1 MRGSKYIK
9 IAQMSAQDLTNG
21 GVVYL
26 LPNYLLKVLYLIPL
40 LFLWRSLMQSGVD
53 AGMTLA
59 QMLTYTFMGAVL
71 SDLLVV
77 RTQASSWL
85 YEGMFISLYQ
95 RPTGVILHL
104 VSQTVGR
111 WIPQLLFFTVPM
123 LLAAPLFGVHLTP
136 RSYWTF
142 PSLLLCISL
151 GFSVDILFACV
162 TIRLQ
167 NASWLVYVIRN
178 AIQALFSGSV
188 IPFSILPW
196 GIGTIFQYI
205 PFGSLAAAPLSIYT
219 GLAEAGL
226 IIALQFFWNL
236 LLWPCAILAF
246 SKSRERMVSY
256 GG

>member
-1 MRGSKYIK
+1 MK

-21 GVVYL
+21 GVAYL
-26 LPNYLLKVLYLIPL
+26 LPDYLLKVLYLLPL

-53 AGMTLA
+53 AGMTLE
-59 QMLTYTFMGAVL
+59 QMLTYTFLGAVL

-77 RTQASSWL
+77 RTKASSWL

-95 RPTGVILHL
+95 RPTGVVLHL
-104 VSQTVGR
+104 ISQTVGR
-111 WIPQLLFFTVPM
+111 WGPKLLLFTLPM
-123 LLAAPLFGVHLTP
+123 LLAAPLFGVRLKPH
-136 RSYWTF
+136 SCWAF

-151 GFSVDILFACV
+151 GFAVDLLFACV

-188 IPFSILPW
+188 IPFALLPW
-196 GIGTIFQYI
+196 GIGTVFQYI

-219 GLAEAGL
+219 GLQEAFPV
-226 IIALQFFWNL
+226 IATQVIWNI
-236 LLWPCAILAF
+236 LLWPAAILAF

>member
-1 MRGSKYIK
+1 
-9 IAQMSAQDLTNG
+9 
-21 GVVYL
+21 
-26 LPNYLLKVLYLIPL
+26 
-40 LFLWRSLMQSGVD
+40 MQSGVD

-59 QMLTYTFMGAVL
+59 QMLAYTFLGAVL

-77 RTQASSWL
+77 RSQASSWL

-111 WIPQLLFFTVPM
+111 WIPQLLFFTMPM
-123 LLAAPLFGVHLTP
+123 LLAAPLFGVNLTP
-136 RSYWTF
+136 YSLWAL
-142 PSLLLCISL
+142 PSLLLCTSL
-151 GFSVDILFACV
+151 GFAVDLLFACV

-188 IPFSILPW
+188 IPFALLPW
-196 GIGTIFQYI
+196 GIGTVFQYI

-219 GLAEAGL
+219 GLADAGPV
-226 IIALQFFWNL
+226 IAMQVIWNL
-236 LLWPCAILAF
+236 LLWPSAILAF
-246 SKSRERMVSY
+246 SRSRERMVSY